1 MTKPMNYPAV
11 LSKLI
16 ARIDLSREEMLDL
29 MRAIMTGE
37 LTSAQ
42 ISGAVV
48 ALRCKGE
55 TVTELAAAATVMREL
70 SIKVPLA
77 GIENLVDTCGT
88 GGDGAHTFNVST
100 AAAFVAAAAGAKVA
114 KHGGRSVSSKS
125 GSADVLEALGV
136 NVNLPP
142 EAVAQ
147 AVREIGVGFMFA
159 PNHHSAMKHAAPV
172 RRELGV
178 RTLFNLLGPMTNPAG
193 APNQVLGVFDRAY
206 TRLLAEVLRELGSR
220 HVLVVH
226 ADDGLDEISLGAAT
240 HVTEL
245 KNGQISEYTLN
256 PEDFGLVRMASEKL
270 AVNSVA
276 ESKAMLLAAL
286 ANEPGPARDIVALN
300 AGAAIYVSGGAASLA
315 EGVLAAQ
322 TTLASGAARSKL
334 DALATRLG

>member
-1 MTKPMNYPAV
+1 MNYPTL

-16 ARIDLSREEMLDL
+16 ARTDLAREEMLDL

-37 LTSAQ
+37 LTPAQ
-42 ISGAVV
+42 IAGAVV

-55 TVTELAAAATVMREL
+55 TVTELAAAATVMREM
-70 SIKVPLA
+70 STKVPLA
-77 GIENLVDTCGT
+77 GVENLVDTCGT

-100 AAAFVAAAAGAKVA
+100 AAAFVAAAGGARVA

-178 RTLFNLLGPMTNPAG
+178 RTFFNLLGPMTNPAG

-226 ADDGLDEISLGAAT
+226 ADDGLDEISLGAIT
-240 HVTEL
+240 HVAEL
-245 KNGQISEYTLN
+245 KDGQISEYTVS
-256 PEDFGLVRMASEKL
+256 PEDFGLTRCASEKL
-270 AVNSVA
+270 AVSGVE
-276 ESKAMLLAAL
+276 ESKAMLLGAL
-286 ANEPGPARDIVALN
+286 DNQTGPARDIVALN
-300 AGAAIYVSGGAASLA
+300 AGAALYVSGVAASLA
-315 EGVLAAQ
+315 EGVLVAQ
-322 TTLASGAARSKL
+322 SAIASGAARTRL
-334 DALATRLG
+334 AALAARAA

>member
-1 MTKPMNYPAV
+1 MNYPAL
-11 LSKLI
+11 LSKLV
-16 ARIDLSREEMLDL
+16 ARTDLAREEMLDL

-37 LTSAQ
+37 LTPAQ
-42 ISGAVV
+42 IAGAVV

-70 SIKVPLA
+70 STKVPLT
-77 GIENLVDTCGT
+77 GVDYLVDTCGT

-178 RTLFNLLGPMTNPAG
+178 RTFFNLLGPMTNPAG

-226 ADDGLDEISLGAAT
+226 ADDGLDEISLGATT
-240 HVTEL
+240 HIAEL
-245 KNGQISEYTLN
+245 KDGQIHEYTVS
-256 PEDFGLVRMASEKL
+256 PEDFGLTRCASENL
-270 AVNSVA
+270 SVSGVE
-276 ESKAMLLAAL
+276 ESKAMLLGAL
-286 ANEPGPARDIVALN
+286 DNQPGPARDIVALN
-300 AGAAIYVSGGAASLA
+300 AGAALYVSGVAASLA

-322 TTLASGAARSKL
+322 AAIQSGAAKARL
-334 DALATRLG
+334 EALAARTV

>member
-1 MTKPMNYPAV
+1 MNFPAL

-16 ARIDLSREEMLDL
+16 ARTDLSREEMLDL

-37 LTSAQ
+37 LSPAQ
-42 ISGAVV
+42 IAGAVV

-70 SIKVPLA
+70 STRVPLM
-77 GIENLVDTCGT
+77 GVENLVDTCGT

-178 RTLFNLLGPMTNPAG
+178 RTFFNLLGPMTNPAG

-226 ADDGLDEISLGAAT
+226 ADDGLDEISLGSSTFVA
-240 HVTEL
+240 EL
-245 KNGQISEYTLN
+245 KNGQISEYTIN
-256 PEDFGLVRMASEKL
+256 PEDFGFARCASEKL
-270 AVNSVA
+270 AVGSVE
-276 ESKAMLLAAL
+276 ESKTMLLAAL
-286 ANEPGPARDIVALN
+286 DNQPGPARDIVALN
-300 AGAAIYVSGGAASLA
+300 AGAALYVSGVAASLA

-322 TTLASGAARSKL
+322 GALQSGAAKSRL
-334 DALATRLG
+334 EALAVRTV